1 MDFAF
6 MDQDWIDTIKE
17 NMLSV
22 IPSVFLKDGRISLR
36 NEHNKKAMFEA
47 VCHHACLDPKAEDV
61 KTAYA
66 QLLEDKPSETT
77 KAD

>member
-1 MDFAF
+1 MDFVF
-6 MDQDWIDTIKE
+6 MDQDWIDTIKG
-17 NMLSV
+17 NMLEI

-36 NEHNKKAMFEA
+36 NKQNEEYMFEA

-66 QLLEDKPSETT
+66 QLLEDKNKCNKS
-77 KAD
+77 